1 MMPLFPSP
9 SLKFRTVGFPQSGFK
24 AGISDGAFPANWF
37 AVILRALG
45 CHRYSRRCVRDDALI
60 STSVRAVSRSTPGA
74 LAPVR
79 VMLSRSIFTYW
90 PHPPH
95 SQAHPDFTVSRLIP
109 DAFAVPIC
117 IGLGN
122 PRLVLSFP
130 RCSFATCRPLRPR
143 GTPRLPIP
151 STSPKTLAFNAG
163 LKVSAFPLSS
173 HSDSGEG
180 IYFRGFTRVRLRC
193 DLLLCLL
200 SCRS

>member
-1 MMPLFPSP
+1 MPLFPSP
-9 SLKFRTVGFPQSGFK
+9 SLKFRTAGFPQYGFK
-24 AGISDGAFPANWF
+24 AGISDAAFPANWF
-37 AVILRALG
+37 AVALRALG
-45 CHRYSRRCVRDDALI
+45 CHPLPLHCVKDDALI

-79 VMLSRSIFTYW
+79 VMLSGPSSLNW

-95 SQAHPDFTVSRLIP
+95 SRAHPDFTVWRLIP

-117 IGLGN
+117 IGLGD
-122 PRLVLSFP
+122 PRLVLSFH

-163 LKVSAFPLSS
+163 LKVSAFPSSS

-180 IYFRGFTRVRLRC
+180 ICFRGFMTVRFRY
-193 DLLLCLL
+193 DLLLGLL

>member
-1 MMPLFPSP
+1 MPSP
-9 SLKFRTVGFPQSGFK
+9 FVPSAATLNPCAVSG
-24 AGISDGAFPANWF
+24 
-37 AVILRALG
+37 
-45 CHRYSRRCVRDDALI
+45 DDALI
-60 STSVRAVSRSTPGA
+60 GTSVRAVSRSTPGA

-117 IGLGN
+117 IGLGD
-122 PRLVLSFP
+122 PRLVLSFH

-143 GTPRLPIP
+143 GTPRLPTP
-151 STSPKTLAFNAG
+151 SASPKTLAFNAG

-173 HSDSGEG
+173 HSDSSEG
-180 IYFRGFTRVRLRC
+180 ICFRGFTTVRFRY

>member
-1 MMPLFPSP
+1 MPSP
-9 SLKFRTVGFPQSGFK
+9 FVPSAAILYPCAVSGTMRFE
-24 AGISDGAFPANWF
+24 APPCERFPALPQGPS
-37 AVILRALG
+37 LRSGL
-45 CHRYSRRCVRDDALI
+45 CC
-60 STSVRAVSRSTPGA
+60 PGPSS
-74 LAPVR
+74 LN
-79 VMLSRSIFTYW
+79 W

-95 SQAHPDFTVSRLIP
+95 SRAHPDFTVWRLIP

-122 PRLVLSFP
+122 PRLVLSFH

-163 LKVSAFPLSS
+163 LKVSAFPSSS

-180 IYFRGFTRVRLRC
+180 ICFRGFTTVRFRY